1 MAQVSFWS
9 PIGNQFGNTSLLASI
24 ASVVA
29 LERDYTSLM
38 LSTNYMDNSLETS
51 FINVGKLKARSTI
64 DFTDVGLDA
73 LERLIKSNKISVE
86 NLTDYT
92 TPILKGRLDL
102 MFGSQK
108 DSSETYNKI
117 LDLMPGVLKCASTIY
132 DISFVDIVSGTPNE
146 RIMKILAQS
155 DLIVVTVNQSMRI
168 LEEFFDTI
176 INTDILKEKKFIL
189 VIGKYDRYSKFNA
202 KNLTKN
208 FKYKGKIHTLP
219 YNTQFFD
226 MQNDHRSLEF
236 FIKYLNVVPS
246 DRNGFFINEVKSLA
260 EEILAN
266 VSSSADI

>member
-9 PIGNQFGNTSLLASI
+9 PQASQTGTTSLLASV
-24 ASVVA
+24 ASVIA
-29 LERDYTSLM
+29 LDHDYTNLM
-38 LSTNYMDNSLETS
+38 LSANYMDDSLETS

-86 NLTDYT
+86 NLVDYT

-108 DSSETYNKI
+108 NSIETYNKI
-117 LDLMPGVLKCASTIY
+117 LDLMPGVLKCASTVY
-132 DISFVDIVSGTPNE
+132 DISFVDITSCEPDEKT
-146 RIMKILAQS
+146 MKILGQS
-155 DLIVVTVNQSMRI
+155 DVIVVNVSQSMKK
-168 LEEFFDTI
+168 LEDFFEITMKSDL
-176 INTDILKEKKFIL
+176 LKEKKFLL
-189 VIGKYDRYSKFNA
+189 VIGRYDRYSKFNA
-202 KNLTKN
+202 KNLSKY
-208 FKYKGKIHTLP
+208 FKYKGKIFTLP

-226 MQNDHRSLEF
+226 MQNDHRALEF

-246 DRNGFFINEVKSLA
+246 DRNGFFVSEVKSLA